1 MLTERKKW
9 DIKKINFQ
17 VGDTVLVSGT
27 GVTQLTWSSAII
39 IVVKTISDS
48 TVKLTKR
55 KHVTKCMYDQPP
67 VYAYSRNHS

>member
-55 KHVTKCMYDQPP
+55 KHVTKYMYDQPP